1 MKRILFQGDS
11 ITDAGRNR
19 DNLFSLGEGYP
30 QLVAAKLS
38 FKCPGEFEFINKG
51 VSGDKSTQLYARCKE
66 EIINLAPDYLS
77 ILIGVNDI
85 WHELAVGG
93 GVSVK
98 RYVQLLSMLIEDVKE
113 ALPETKIALLEPFVL
128 KGPATEDQWN
138 EFRSGVEARA
148 AAAREIADKYG
159 LIFIELQQ
167 KLDEADK
174 KAPSCWLADGV
185 HPAPAGHELIAQ
197 EWLKAFNL

>member
-1 MKRILFQGDS
+1 M
-11 ITDAGRNR
+11 
-19 DNLFSLGEGYP
+19 
-30 QLVAAKLS
+30 
-38 FKCPGEFEFINKG
+38 
-51 VSGDKSTQLYARCKE
+51 
-66 EIINLAPDYLS
+66 S

-128 KGPATEDQWN
+128 KGPATEGQWD

-159 LIFIELQQ
+159 LIFIELQK